1 MERQG
6 HGRGQVTV
14 LASLAKES
22 LETANCVRSEKGLCY
37 VDAKEGW
44 LVGSFCTG
52 LNNVHTW
59 DVY

>member
-1 MERQG
+1 M
-6 HGRGQVTV
+6 TV

-22 LETANCVRSEKGLCY
+22 LETADCVRSEKGLCY

-52 LNNVHTW
+52 LNYVHTW